1 MKRKILSLFLC
12 SVMLAGAACGCGVD
26 NNLEPDSTAD
36 SVGTTE
42 NLSEGFDWE
51 KVKQDI
57 TFDGRKIDFPFCV
70 NDLGKGYEMDYI
82 YDSLFE
88 EKCCD
93 GAVVKVNDD
102 GSEEKVCYLFFD
114 GITAE
119 EYTDDTKCSDISH
132 ADSLIVQGIGEGSS
146 LDDAEKVFGK
156 PYKSDEVFY
165 FYLSKTGTERIELKY
180 DKETKNVKSV
190 QITLNFKEY

>member
-1 MKRKILSLFLC
+1 MKRKILSVFLC
-12 SVMLAGAACGCGVD
+12 TVMLAGAACGCGVD
-26 NNLEPDSTAD
+26 NNSEPDSTAD

-57 TFDGRKIDFPFCV
+57 TFEGKKIDFPFCV

-119 EYTDDTKCSDISH
+119 EYTDDTKCTRISNPE
-132 ADSLIVQGIGEGSS
+132 SLIVQGIGKGST
-146 LDDAEKVFGK
+146 LEEAEKIFGT
-156 PYKSDEVFY
+156 PYKSNDIFFY
-165 FYLSKTGTERIELKY
+165 YLSKTGTERIELRC
-180 DKETKNVKSV
+180 DKNTKEV
-190 QITLNFKEY
+190 

>member
-12 SVMLAGAACGCGVD
+12 SVMLAVAACGCGVD
-26 NNLEPDSTAD
+26 NNSEPDSTAD
-36 SVGTTE
+36 SVGATE

-57 TFDGRKIDFPFCV
+57 TFEGKKIDFPFCV

-102 GSEEKVCYLFFD
+102 GSETKVCYLFFD

-119 EYTDDTKCSDISH
+119 EYTDDTKCTRISNPE
-132 ADSLIVQGIGEGSS
+132 SLTVQGIGKGST
-146 LDDAEKVFGK
+146 LEEAEKIFGT
-156 PYKSDEVFY
+156 PYKSNDIFFY
-165 FYLSKTGTERIELKY
+165 YLSKTGTERIELRC
-180 DKETKNVKSV
+180 DKNTKEVKNIE
-190 QITLNFKEY
+190 ITLNFKEY